1 MFVLYE
7 ECVCVCDDYVRM
19 YELIETKGVILIY
32 CRVKIHQEWVLC
44 G

>member
-7 ECVCVCDDYVRM
+7 EYVCVCDYVRM
-19 YELIETKGVILIY
+19 YELIETKGVQLIY
-32 CRVKIHQEWVLC
+32 CRIKINQEWVVY